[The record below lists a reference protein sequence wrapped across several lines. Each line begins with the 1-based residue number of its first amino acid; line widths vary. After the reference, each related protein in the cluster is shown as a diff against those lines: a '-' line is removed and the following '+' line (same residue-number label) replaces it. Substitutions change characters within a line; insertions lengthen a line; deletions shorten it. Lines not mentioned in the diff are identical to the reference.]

1 MMKTKAM
8 AVHAQG
14 TPRTIRATRTDL
26 STAWTAEVDAARA
39 ARAAGDQDGEWR
51 HLERA
56 HILSQP
62 MAWPHVRT
70 HLAMFGAGIRRRDRR
85 EVLGQLARIMLA
97 APGSWSGKY
106 PSGNT
111 GGASV
116 SAFRPM
122 PIPEDLRAI
131 LDNAASVT
139 R

>member
-1 MMKTKAM
+1 MKTTAKS
-8 AVHAQG
+8 VQAQKINTG
-14 TPRTIRATRTDL
+14 VTRADL
-26 STAWTAEVDAARA
+26 LTAWTAEFNAART
-39 ARAAGDQDGEWR
+39 ARAEDDRAGEWR

-70 HLAMFGAGIRRRDRR
+70 HVAMFGAGVRRRDRR
-85 EVLGQLARIMLA
+85 EVLGQLARIVLA

-106 PSGNT
+106 PPGNT

-122 PIPEDLRAI
+122 SIPEDLQVI
-131 LDNAASVT
+131 LDDTPNT
-139 R
+139 N